1 MNLYDYQQKVVAEY
15 EAKIAARIRRPLIAA
30 ATGSGK
36 TVIASEIVRREVAK
50 SKRVVF
56 LAHRDELLTQA
67 RRKLSRFGITAG
79 IIKAG
84 RDNDAR
90 PQSLAQICGIQ
101 TLHAR
106 AIRRQTIELPPA
118 EIVII
123 DEAHHARAQT
133 YEQIV
138 AAYPDAISIG
148 LTATPCRTDGRGLG
162 NSLMR
167 SLKPRKSRN

>member
-15 EAKIAARIRRPLIAA
+15 EAKIAAGIRRPLIAA

-36 TVIASEIVRREVAK
+36 TVIASEIVRREVAR

-90 PQSLAQICGIQ
+90 PQ
-101 TLHAR
+101 
-106 AIRRQTIELPPA
+106 
-118 EIVII
+118 
-123 DEAHHARAQT
+123 DDAHK
-133 YEQIV
+133 
-138 AAYPDAISIG
+138 SG
-148 LTATPCRTDGRGLG
+148 ATRFSAMLVQ
-162 NSLMR
+162 
-167 SLKPRKSRN
+167 

>member
-15 EAKIAARIRRPLIAA
+15 EAKIAAGISRPLIAA

-67 RRKLSRFGITAG
+67 RNKLARFDITAG

-84 RDNDAR
+84 RDKDAR
-90 PQSLAQICGIQ
+90 PQAMVQIAGIQ
-101 TLHAR
+101 TLHTR
-106 AIRRQTIELPPA
+106 ALRYQTIELPPA
-118 EIVII
+118 EILIV
-123 DEAHHARAQT
+123 DEAHHARART
-133 YEQIV
+133 YEQII
-138 AAYPDAISIG
+138 AAYPNAIIIG
-148 LTATPCRTDGRGLG
+148 LPQRRAEPMGGD
-162 NSLMR
+162 
-167 SLKPRKSRN
+167 